1 MVVGWSGDGEFSCRH
16 VELEVPVSH
25 PNGEGIEYV
34 YLGFR
39 GELGTGEINLELMTY
54 P

>member
-1 MVVGWSGDGEFSCRH
+1 MVGWSGDSEFSCRH

-25 PNGEGIEYV
+25 PNGEGIGYV
-34 YLGFR
+34 DLGFR
-39 GELGTGEINLELMTY
+39 GELGTGEINLELMIC